1 MQGDIGDLYVRTT
14 QTVSGRAGPLS
25 RRSCPDTLTHY
36 FCIAG
41 HDCCLETFP
50 ENPRAR
56 KQPASPE
63 INKCRNNEQR
73 DAYHQPLCS
82 PPTRPQTYSAP
93 ALLPTP
99 AAAGLPNSVVLLPAG
114 EPSTTPFD
122 IIAFVSP
129 LCYLS
134 TTTKDNVSS

>member
-63 INKCRNNEQR
+63 INAETTNKETRTTNRYAPRPPALRHTPHQLFFQHLLLLACRTPSYSYRLANLP
-73 DAYHQPLCS
+73 QPLSISS
-82 PPTRPQTYSAP
+82 PSSARC
-93 ALLPTP
+93 AIFQQRLKIT
-99 AAAGLPNSVVLLPAG
+99 
-114 EPSTTPFD
+114 
-122 IIAFVSP
+122 
-129 LCYLS
+129 
-134 TTTKDNVSS
+134 